1 MAKRN
6 WKLEAFTEEQINE
19 IVSRYPGESIFTIS
33 LDYDCSY
40 TLIRKILKNNNVV
53 FEKKGKRK
61 NATNRI

>member
-1 MAKRN
+1 MAKRD
-6 WKLEAFTEEQINE
+6 WKLETFTEQQISE
-19 IVSRYPGESIFTIS
+19 IVSRYPGESIHSIS

-61 NATNRI
+61 NATNRV